1 MIWIVIHNIVYR
13 GFTISAR
20 RLAYRRLQE
29 KQKKTQVQSQNVVD
43 KEELNLNTQESLAI
57 SAVKDQVLRVM
68 DLVLL
73 VGLSGMFYWVWSDLI
88 TVAYYLEGVTLWKQ
102 TAITEVGTV
111 IETITLWN
119 LLLALII
126 LGITYALVRNIL
138 AGYWKY

>member
-1 MIWIVIHNIVYR
+1 MSSYFALMIWIVIRNIVYR

-43 KEELNLNTQESLAI
+43 KEELNLNTQEEVLAI

-73 VGLSGMFYWVWSDLI
+73 VGLIGMFYWVWSDLI
-88 TVAYYLEGVTLWKQ
+88 TVAYYLK
-102 TAITEVGTV
+102 A
-111 IETITLWN
+111 
-119 LLLALII
+119 
-126 LGITYALVRNIL
+126 
-138 AGYWKY
+138 